1 VTLGFWMPD
10 LADDVLAQLAGGLA
24 GVTLGRLFLGVRGRS
39 RPDGQALSRRQR
51 SELAGLRHAGDA
63 L

>member
-1 VTLGFWMPD
+1 MPD
-10 LADDVLAQLAGGLA
+10 LAGDVLAQLAGGLA